1 MFEDLIHCS
10 YSSEKKVIARLRN
23 KDQYLVYF
31 VMRKHLLTHTLSF
44 PAFLLILWKC
54 HIIYTS
60 HMQSCPVL
68 PSIFVACLSKK
79 QNKQKPKVKF
89 VLSVHSLGN
98 DQTLCDLPRSSLPI
112 SLQGGIYHGGDTP
125 ASYHS
130 SYQFSPRSSY
140 LSCYYFAGRWG
151 GQGWGGGR
159 VVNELF
165 HVPTSQM
172 CICSHTIV
180 KVYVPTKFKYWSK
193 WCTVNNL
200 NI

>member
-1 MFEDLIHCS
+1 MFEDIIHCS

-44 PAFLLILWKC
+44 PAFLLILWEC

-60 HMQSCPVL
+60 HMQSCPDPLSLCCL
-68 PSIFVACLSKK
+68 PPAKTK
-79 QNKQKPKVKF
+79 QTKTKSQICVIYTFPGEWSNALWPAPKPP
-89 VLSVHSLGN
+89 SHIPAGRH
-98 DQTLCDLPRSSLPI
+98 LPWR
-112 SLQGGIYHGGDTP
+112 GTP

-130 SYQFSPRSSY
+130 SYQFSPRSY
-140 LSCYYFAGRWG
+140 LSWYYFAGRWG